1 MTNDFIYH
9 NKNTLSLEECKSLI
23 DFYEN
28 NKKYHTDGSIGQT
41 KVDFNKKKCKEM
53 FISSK
58 ALSSQDKYFSSL
70 DRALVDSLTQYK
82 IKYPFLNEVRSWNI
96 SKNFKIKKYLPEEAY
111 FITHCENDGYK
122 DGTTERRLIAW
133 MFYLNDVTD
142 GGETEFPTQC
152 KKFAPRGGDVLIWP
166 AYWTHPHHGLPS
178 PSQIK
183 YIVSGWFRY
192 NND

>member
-9 NKNTLSLEECKSLI
+9 DKNKLSLEECKSLI
-23 DFYEN
+23 DFYESN
-28 NKKYHTDGSIGQT
+28 EKYHEDGTMGFGE
-41 KVDFNKKKCKEM
+41 VDHNKKKCEEM
-53 FISSK
+53 FINSSFLYQHK
-58 ALSSQDKYFSSL
+58 EYFSSL
-70 DRALVDSLTQYK
+70 DRSLINSIDEYK
-82 IKYPFLNEVRSWNI
+82 TKYPFLTKVSAWSI
-96 SKNFKIKKYLPEEAY
+96 DSNFKIKKYLPKEAY
-111 FITHCENDGYK
+111 FITHCENDGYE

-152 KKFAPRGGDVLIWP
+152 KKFAPRAGDVLIWP

-183 YIVSGWFRY
+183 YIVSGWFTY
-192 NND
+192 TND